1 MDWKSE
7 DRLMYFLLNLFSA
20 IALLA
25 FGVYMTKKTVISS
38 CGASIGNVLRSVVD
52 SKFKAVLIGLGTT
65 MLVQSSTATSLLV
78 SSFLKKNL
86 LSLGIALAIM
96 LGADLGTAIMAR
108 VLTCDLSIVSPIL
121 LTLGIFLYLGF
132 ADRVKLHMSGGIM
145 LGLGLILLA
154 LRLIVQTTQ
163 TVTNAELT
171 AVLLKSLTDE
181 ITFALLLGMIL
192 AVICFSSL
200 AAVLLTSLLCT
211 TGAIEVS
218 GALAVVVGANIGSC
232 ILEIIGA
239 LKQGISAKRV
249 MYGNTLFKIIIGII
263 ALCLL
268 TPIENAEKETAFP
281 LSEFVIWFHVVFN
294 AVICI
299 FMLPCVGLMSKF
311 LYALIPERKVE
322 YDPNTPEHLDV
333 AAYID
338 PNLALGN
345 AVREVLSL
353 GDFLQQM
360 FSNLGNSIAYKPQ
373 EGVSSNDMKNRIR
386 DIAGKISEYLAGV
399 NFDSKKQRRRM
410 NRCLIASADVSE
422 CAHIING
429 MIKRLNKANSN
440 YQASFIP
447 EIRNELGRISSE
459 CSSAVNLAVNAFF
472 RNGKEEK
479 QNYIEK
485 KNQCL
490 KLITNFHSNYIG
502 KTHLNAEQDMRFF
515 MILLEILEQ
524 YRHICVIF
532 DPLFHKGELK
542 SQEIEMNLTED

>member
-1 MDWKSE
+1 
-7 DRLMYFLLNLFSA
+7 MYFLLNLFSA

-25 FGVYMTKKTVISS
+25 FGVYMTKKTVMSS
-38 CGASIGNVLRSVVD
+38 CGASIGNVLQSVVD
-52 SKFKAVLIGLGTT
+52 SRFKAVLIGLGTT

-132 ADRVKLHMSGGIM
+132 ADRVKLHLSGGIM

-163 TVTNAELT
+163 PVTHAELT
-171 AVLLKSLTDE
+171 AVLLKSLTNE
-181 ITFALLLGMIL
+181 ITFALILGMIL

-211 TGAIEVS
+211 TGAIEIS
-218 GALAVVVGANIGSC
+218 GALAVVIGANIGSC

-249 MYGNTLFKIIIGII
+249 MYGNTLFKIIIGIV

-268 TPIENAEKETAFP
+268 VPIENAEKEMAFP

-299 FMLPCVGLMSKF
+299 FMLPCVGLMSKL

-322 YDPNTPEHLDV
+322 YDPNIPEHLDL

-360 FSNLGNSIAYKPQ
+360 FTNLENSISYKPQ

-429 MIKRLNKANSN
+429 MIKRLNKANGT
-440 YQASFIP
+440 YQASFLP

-459 CSSAVNLAVNAFF
+459 CAGAVNLAVNAFF

-479 QNYIEK
+479 QNYMVK

-490 KLITNFHSNYIG
+490 KLINGFHASYIG
-502 KTHLNAEQDMRFF
+502 KPHLNAEQDMRFF

-532 DPLFHKGELK
+532 DPLFLKGELK
-542 SQEIEMNLTED
+542 TAEQEMNLTED